1 LTQFLTKTFKNAI
14 NNTPTGGIMEEP
26 QSSAVETEEK
36 ELICPDCKSKDIE
49 YENSEHFCKKCGL
62 VLD

>member
-1 LTQFLTKTFKNAI
+1 
-14 NNTPTGGIMEEP
+14 MEEP
-26 QSSAVETEEK
+26 QSSAIETEEK

-49 YENSEHFCKKCGL
+49 FEHSEHFCKKCGL